1 MTRVQSFRKR
11 SAVEWSKVL
20 YIYIYYI
27 YIYIYILYIQR
38 EINRQ
43 IHRQIDRQI
52 DRYRYRYYRYV
63 YRYLVVRVAVSQFI
77 AIQLIQDLIQKIGTI
92 TKQNI
97 TKRAFSRKK
106 GNFILSSFRQE
117 NIFMTFQQEEQ
128 FWKMDTHFS
137 QINTC
142 HATQLLM
149 CLYVQ
154 LVFFSYFNLKI
165 S

>member
-1 MTRVQSFRKR
+1 MARVQSFCKR
-11 SAVEWSKVL
+11 NVMEWSRVL
-20 YIYIYYI
+20 YI
-27 YIYIYILYIQR
+27 
-38 EINRQ
+38 Q
-43 IHRQIDRQI
+43 IDRQIDRQI
-52 DRYRYRYYRYV
+52 DIDIDQICIQIFV
-63 YRYLVVRVAVSQFI
+63 IRVAVSQFI